1 MNAPADKILLR
12 VKTAAEMLDVSKSQ
26 VYNLINAG
34 ALRSVKVGKSI
45 RIPAQAV
52 REMATGGAQPA

>member
-1 MNAPADKILLR
+1 MNAPADKLLYR

-26 VYNLINAG
+26 IYNLVNDG

-45 RIPAQAV
+45 RIPAEAV
-52 REMATGGAQPA
+52 REMARSGGQTA